1 MMEDK
6 IIELIEPTINDLGY
20 GLVKVSL
27 RGGVAPLL
35 EILIER
41 IDGDRVQVGDCK
53 KVSRNVAA
61 ILDVEDQIAGKYLL
75 EVSSAGVERPLVKEE
90 DYVRFTGKDIKIR
103 LKEQFNGKLN
113 YKGKLLSIVGGVV
126 LLGSKNVELKFQ
138 YSNIKSANLVLTD
151 EMFRELL
158 KGIKE

>member
-1 MMEDK
+1 MEDK
-6 IIELIEPTINDLGY
+6 IIGLIEPTLTDLGY
-20 GLVKVSL
+20 GLVKVSM
-27 RGGVAPLL
+27 RGGTAPVL

-41 IDGDRVQVGDCK
+41 IDRERIQVGDCK

-75 EVSSAGVERPLVKEE
+75 EVSSAGAERPLVKQE
-90 DYVRFTGKDIKIR
+90 DYVRFTGRDIKIR

-113 YKGKLLSIVGGVV
+113 YKGKLLSIEDGIV
-126 LLGSKNVELKFQ
+126 LLKSKNVELKFQ

-158 KGIKE
+158 KGIKD

>member
-1 MMEDK
+1 MEDK
-6 IIELIEPTINDLGY
+6 IIGLIEPTLTDLGY

-27 RGGVAPLL
+27 RGGTVPIL

-53 KVSRNVAA
+53 KVSRNVGA
-61 ILDVEDQIAGKYLL
+61 ILDVEDQIAGKYFL
-75 EVSSAGVERPLVKEE
+75 EVSSAGVERPLVKQE
-90 DYVRFTGKDIKIR
+90 DYVRFAGKDIKIR

-113 YKGKLLSIVGGVV
+113 YKGKLLSIEDGVV
-126 LLGSKNVELKFQ
+126 LLRSKNVELKFQ
-138 YSNIKSANLVLTD
+138 YNNIKSANLVLTD

-158 KGIKE
+158 KGIKS